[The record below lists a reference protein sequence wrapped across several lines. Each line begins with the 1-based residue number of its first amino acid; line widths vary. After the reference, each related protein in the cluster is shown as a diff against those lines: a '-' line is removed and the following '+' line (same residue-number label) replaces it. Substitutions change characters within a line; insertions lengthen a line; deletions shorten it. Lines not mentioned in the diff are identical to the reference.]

1 MTGLPGKQSTGTCPA
16 GPLAST
22 EIQSPAVV
30 AGLPRL
36 LAGKWGPLPMNPTVH
51 EVNEIAKTHGR
62 FESRGRD
69 PWWITRGGIPLASSI
84 ARGVGSPA
92 LIPPGPVGH
101 PMVGSVPEMRRE
113 PFEFF
118 RRCAREFGDV
128 YRVPFPLGG
137 GIVVVNHPDYASQVM
152 DDPVGR
158 YSMIGP
164 GQAAMGMIGAAI
176 PMLEGDKFR
185 QRRRMLMPM
194 FGRRHLARVAEVIA
208 DEFVR
213 RVDGWA
219 RWADTGHVVDMQHA
233 IAQVTLPAFLRA
245 MFSSSITER
254 EIHETDVD
262 LRTFMSLMA
271 SVTLMSPR
279 PALIPLPGRE
289 SAPRSMLRLW
299 RLTRRLIKERR
310 TNPVETPDLLSLLLE
325 ATYDDGSRLSERD
338 LSMELMIL
346 MAGGYETVVAS
357 LSWTLALLLAHPE
370 HLRRLYAE
378 VDSLHGAIPT
388 PEDLPK
394 LAWARACFDEG
405 QRLQGH
411 PLNPRFA
418 MEDDVIGGY
427 FIPRYTIVGP
437 SLYSMHRDPRWWPE
451 PDVYDPSRFLDEAA
465 AKDRPRL
472 AFMPF
477 GSGRHHC
484 LGTGMAYMNA
494 QFLLAIIFQR
504 YRLALPEGW
513 KPKHHFNFSVTLDG
527 GLPVTLTTA
536 RS

>member
-1 MTGLPGKQSTGTCPA
+1 MPQLPTAENTTDACPFEASAGTQSRA
-16 GPLAST
+16 IDVS
-22 EIQSPAVV
+22 
-30 AGLPRL
+30 LPREL
-36 LAGKWGPLPMNPTVH
+36 TGDWGPLPLNPTVR
-51 EVNEIAKTHGR
+51 EVNEIGRRHGGST
-62 FESRGRD
+62 FGRHD
-69 PWWITRGGIPLASSI
+69 PWRITRAGIPLAAS
-84 ARGVGSPA
+84 AVRGVGRAA
-92 LIPPGPVGH
+92 LTPPGPVGR
-101 PMVGSVPEMRRE
+101 PFVGSVPEMRRE

-118 RRCAREFGDV
+118 RRCAKEFGDI
-128 YRVPFPLGG
+128 YSVPFPLGG
-137 GIVVVNHPDYASQVM
+137 SIIVVNHPDYASQVM

-208 DEFVR
+208 DEFVG
-213 RVDGWA
+213 RVDSWA
-219 RWADTGHVVDMQHA
+219 RWADTGQEVDLQHA

-245 MFSSSITER
+245 MFSSSITAQ

-271 SVTLMSPR
+271 SVTLMSPL
-279 PALIPLPGRE
+279 PNLLPLPGRE
-289 SAPRSMLRLW
+289 SAPRSMWRLW
-299 RLTRRLIKERR
+299 RLTRRLIKDRR
-310 TNPVETPDLLSLLLE
+310 RHPVETPDLLSLLLE
-325 ATYDDGSRLSERD
+325 ATYDDGSPLSERD

-357 LSWTLALLLAHPE
+357 LSWTLALLLAHPD
-370 HLRRLYAE
+370 HLNRLYAE
-378 VDSLHGAIPT
+378 VDALHGAVPT
-388 PEDLPK
+388 PDDLPK
-394 LAWARACFDEG
+394 LSWAKACFDEG

-427 FIPRYTIVGP
+427 LIPRYTIVGP
-437 SLYSMHRDPRWWPE
+437 SLYSMHRDPRWWVN
-451 PDVYDPSRFLDEAA
+451 PDSYDPNRFMDQALVR
-465 AKDRPRL
+465 DRPRL

-494 QFLLAIIFQR
+494 QFLLTIIFQR
-504 YRLALPEGW
+504 YRLTLPQTW

-527 GLPVTLTTA
+527 GLPVTLTRA
-536 RS
+536 

>member
-1 MTGLPGKQSTGTCPA
+1 MTELVGKEATRGCPA
-16 GPLAST
+16 EPHQAGPTAFSDF
-22 EIQSPAVV
+22 
-30 AGLPRL
+30 PRE
-36 LAGKWGPLPMNPTVH
+36 LAGRWGPLPLNPSVH
-51 EVNEIAKTHGR
+51 EVNEIARARQR
-62 FESRGRD
+62 FEYSRKD
-69 PWWITRGGIPLASSI
+69 PWWLTRAGIPLASSI
-84 ARGVGSPA
+84 VRGVGSPA
-92 LIPPGPVGH
+92 LTPPGPVGH
-101 PMVGSVPEMRRE
+101 PVVGSVPEMRRE

-137 GIVVVNHPDYASQVM
+137 SIVVVNHPDYASQVM

-164 GQAAMGMIGAAI
+164 GQAAMGVIGAAI

-213 RVDGWA
+213 RVDRWA
-219 RWADTGHVVDMQHA
+219 CWADTGRVVDLQHA

-245 MFSSSITER
+245 MFSSTITEQ
-254 EIHETDVD
+254 EIRETDVD

-271 SVTLMSPR
+271 SVTMMSPL
-279 PALIPLPGRE
+279 PSVLPLPGRE
-289 SAPRSMLRLW
+289 SAPRSMWRLW
-299 RLTRRLIKERR
+299 RLTRRLIKQRR
-310 TNPVETPDLLSLLLE
+310 KTPIETPDLLSLLLE
-325 ATYDDGSRLSERD
+325 ASYDDGSQLSERD

-357 LSWTLALLLAHPE
+357 LSWTLALLLGHPE

-378 VDSLHGAIPT
+378 VDSLAGALPT
-388 PEDLPK
+388 PDDLPK
-394 LAWARACFDEG
+394 LAWAKACFDEG

-418 MEDDVIGGY
+418 MDDDVIGGY
-427 FIPRYTIVGP
+427 FIPKHTIVGP
-437 SLYSMHRDPRWWPE
+437 SLYSIHRDPRWWTD
-451 PDVYDPSRFLDEAA
+451 PDTYDPNRFMDEVAA
-465 AKDRPRL
+465 RSRPRL

-513 KPKHHFNFSVTLDG
+513 KPKHHFNFSVTLEG
-527 GLPVTLTTA
+527 GLPVTLTA
-536 RS
+536 V

>member
-1 MTGLPGKQSTGTCPA
+1 MAQSPLGSTAAGTCPVENHLGA
-16 GPLAST
+16 QT
-22 EIQSPAVV
+22 QSPAT
-30 AGLPRL
+30 GQGIPRE
-36 LAGKWGPLPMNPTVH
+36 LAGPWGPLPMNPTVC
-51 EVNEIAKTHGR
+51 EVNEIARTQGR
-62 FESRGRD
+62 FASLRHD
-69 PWWITRGGIPLASSI
+69 PWWMTRAGIPPAAS
-84 ARGVGSPA
+84 AVRGVGSSA
-92 LIPPGPVGH
+92 LTPPGPVGR
-101 PMVGSVPEMRRE
+101 PVLGSVLEMRRE

-118 RRCAREFGDV
+118 RRCANEYGDV

-137 GIVVVNHPDYASQVM
+137 NIVVVNHPDYASQVM

-176 PMLEGDKFR
+176 PMLEGEKFR

-208 DEFVR
+208 DEFVI
-213 RVDGWA
+213 RVD
-219 RWADTGHVVDMQHA
+219 RWSRWVDTGQAVDLQHA

-245 MFSSSITER
+245 MFSSAITEQ
-254 EIHETDVD
+254 EIRETDVD

-271 SVTLMSPR
+271 SVTLMSPLPR
-279 PALIPLPGRE
+279 LFPLPGRDT
-289 SAPRSMLRLW
+289 APRSMWRLR
-299 RLTRRLIKERR
+299 RLTRRLIEERR
-310 TNPVETPDLLSLLLE
+310 RNPVETPDLLSLLLE
-325 ATYDDGSRLSERD
+325 ATYDDGNPLSERD

-357 LSWTLALLLAHPE
+357 LSWTLALLLAHPD
-370 HLRRLYAE
+370 HLGRLYTE
-378 VDSLHGAIPT
+378 VGSLHGALPT
-388 PEDLPK
+388 SDDLPK
-394 LAWARACFDEG
+394 LAWAKACFDEG

-427 FIPRYTIVGP
+427 FIPRHTIVGP
-437 SLYSMHRDPRWWPE
+437 SLYSMHRDPRWWVD
-451 PDVYDPSRFLDEAA
+451 PDSYDPNRFMDKALV
-465 AKDRPRL
+465 KQRPRL

-504 YRLALPEGW
+504 YRLTLPRGW

-527 GLPVTLTTA
+527 GLPVMLTRA
-536 RS
+536 

>member
-1 MTGLPGKQSTGTCPA
+1 MPQRPTVENTADLCPFDA
-16 GPLAST
+16 SVATQTRGPATDLL
-22 EIQSPAVV
+22 
-30 AGLPRL
+30 LPRE
-36 LAGKWGPLPMNPTVH
+36 LAGDWGPLPINPTVR
-51 EVNEIAKTHGR
+51 EVNAIGRRHGKSAPHR
-62 FESRGRD
+62 HD
-69 PWWITRGGIPLASSI
+69 PWRITRAGIPLAAS
-84 ARGVGSPA
+84 AVRGVGSPA
-92 LIPPGPVGH
+92 LTPPGPVGR
-101 PMVGSVPEMRRE
+101 PFLGSVPEMRRE

-118 RRCAREFGDV
+118 RRCANEFGDI
-128 YRVPFPLGG
+128 YSVPFPLGG
-137 GIVVVNHPDYASQVM
+137 SIVVVNHPDYAGQVM

-208 DEFVR
+208 DEFVI

-219 RWADTGHVVDMQHA
+219 RWVDTGQEVDLQHA

-245 MFSSSITER
+245 MFSSSITEQ

-271 SVTLMSPR
+271 SVTLMSPL
-279 PALIPLPGRE
+279 PNLLPVPGRD
-289 SAPRSMLRLW
+289 SAPRSMWRLW

-310 TNPVETPDLLSLLLE
+310 RNPIETPDLLSLLLE
-325 ATYDDGSRLSERD
+325 ATYDDGSPLSERD

-357 LSWTLALLLAHPE
+357 LSWTLALLLAHPD
-370 HLRRLYAE
+370 HLDRLYAE
-378 VDSLHGAIPT
+378 VDALHGAVPT
-388 PEDLPK
+388 PDDLPK
-394 LAWARACFDEG
+394 LPWAKACFDEG

-437 SLYSMHRDPRWWPE
+437 SLYSMHRDPRWWVD
-451 PDVYDPSRFLDEAA
+451 PDTYDPDRFMDQALARE
-465 AKDRPRL
+465 RPRL

-504 YRLALPEGW
+504 YRLMLPPGW

-527 GLPVTLTTA
+527 GLPVTLTRA
-536 RS
+536 

>member
-1 MTGLPGKQSTGTCPA
+1 MTQAPLSEVTAGVCPIGA
-16 GPLAST
+16 PTPTQTRGPA
-22 EIQSPAVV
+22 AVE
-30 AGLPRL
+30 GLPRE
-36 LAGKWGPLPMNPTVH
+36 LAGRWGPLPMNPTVR
-51 EVNEIAKTHGR
+51 EVNEIARIQRR
-62 FESRGRD
+62 FESVRQD
-69 PWWITRGGIPLASSI
+69 PWWITRGGIPVVSSI

-92 LIPPGPVGH
+92 LSPPGPVGH
-101 PMVGSVPEMRRE
+101 PILGSVPKMRRE

-137 GIVVVNHPDYASQVM
+137 SIVVVNHPDYASQVM

-213 RVDGWA
+213 RVDGWE
-219 RWADTGHVVDMQHA
+219 RWAGSGQRVDLQHA

-262 LRTFMSLMA
+262 LRTFMSMMA
-271 SVTLMSPR
+271 SVTLMSPL
-279 PALIPLPGRE
+279 PNLFPLPGRE
-289 SAPRSMLRLW
+289 SAPRSMWRLW
-299 RLTRRLIKERR
+299 RLTRRLIKDRR
-310 TNPVETPDLLSLLLE
+310 NNPIETPDLLSLLLE
-325 ATYDDGSRLSERD
+325 ATYDDGSPLSERD

-370 HLRRLYAE
+370 HLGRLCAE
-378 VDSLHGAIPT
+378 VDSLNGAVPT
-388 PEDLPK
+388 PDDLPK
-394 LAWARACFDEG
+394 LAWAKACFDEG

-427 FIPRYTIVGP
+427 FIPQYTIVGP
-437 SLYSMHRDPRWWPE
+437 SLYSIHRDPRWWAA
-451 PDVYDPSRFLDEAA
+451 PDSYDPNRFMDEAA

-513 KPKHHFNFSVTLDG
+513 EPKHHFNFSVTLDG
-527 GLPVTLTTA
+527 GLPVVLTTA
-536 RS
+536 

>member
-1 MTGLPGKQSTGTCPA
+1 MSTSQPSLAESRDGACPIA
-16 GPLAST
+16 
-22 EIQSPAVV
+22 PAVSQSHSS
-30 AGLPRL
+30 AADLSLPRQ
-36 LAGKWGPLPMNPTVH
+36 LAGQWGPLPMNPTVR
-51 EVNEIAKTHGR
+51 EVNETARAQGR
-62 FESRGRD
+62 FASLRHD
-69 PWWITRGGIPLASSI
+69 PLWITRGSIPLASSVV
-84 ARGVGSPA
+84 RGVGSPT
-92 LIPPGPVGH
+92 LTPPGPVGL
-101 PMVGSVPEMRRE
+101 PIVGSVLEMRRE

-118 RRCAREFGDV
+118 RRCSQEFGDI
-128 YRVPFPLGG
+128 YRVPFPVGG
-137 GIVVVNHPDYASQVM
+137 SIIVVNHPDYASQVM

-164 GQAAMGMIGAAI
+164 GQAAMGLIGAAI
-176 PMLEGDKFR
+176 PMLEGEKFR

-213 RVDGWA
+213 RIDGWSQ
-219 RWADTGHVVDMQHA
+219 WANTGGVVDLQHA

-245 MFSSSITER
+245 MFSSSITAQ

-271 SVTLMSPR
+271 SVTMMSPLPR
-279 PALIPLPGRE
+279 LIPMPGRDT
-289 SAPRSMLRLW
+289 APRSMWRLR
-299 RLTRRLIKERR
+299 RLTRKLIKERR
-310 TNPVETPDLLSLLLE
+310 RNPVDTPDLLSLLLE
-325 ATYDDGSRLSERD
+325 ATYDDGSPLSERD

-357 LSWTLALLLAHPE
+357 LSWTLALLLSHPD
-370 HLRRLYAE
+370 HLQRLYTE
-378 VDSLHGAIPT
+378 VDLLEGAVPT

-394 LAWARACFDEG
+394 LAWAKACFDEG

-427 FIPRYTIVGP
+427 FIPQYTIVGP
-437 SLYSMHRDPRWWPE
+437 SLYSIHRDPRWWAD
-451 PDVYDPSRFLDEAA
+451 PDAYDPNRFMDEAL
-465 AKDRPRL
+465 AKSRPRL

-494 QFLLAIIFQR
+494 QFLLSIIFQR
-504 YRLALPEGW
+504 YRLTLPGGW
-513 KPKHHFNFSVTLDG
+513 KPKHHFNFSVTIDG
-527 GLPVTLTTA
+527 GLPVTLTRA
-536 RS
+536 